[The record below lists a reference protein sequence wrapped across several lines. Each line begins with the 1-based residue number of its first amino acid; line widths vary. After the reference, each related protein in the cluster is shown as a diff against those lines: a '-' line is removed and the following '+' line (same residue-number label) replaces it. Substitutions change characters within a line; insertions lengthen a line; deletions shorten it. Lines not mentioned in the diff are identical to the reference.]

1 MTWPNDLISDV
12 SSPVPQ
18 TMALPLSLRNSV
30 TPPELE
36 LIASEELVEIIP
48 LISME
53 RTAFISGA
61 YGPLR
66 PPTKAKIPLWMAM
79 NLKMKKKCHIVPPD
93 WLSVDFLQERL
104 VQETSHPEF
113 SQFPFRFTEM
123 AKLLLDVASDDIQNS
138 DKIRSLLK
146 DIREA
151 RQAKSREGL
160 QKIDHSELSLPNLC
174 SMEINEIR
182 PFFVRAMGVLTQL
195 TRDPARQIGV

>member
-1 MTWPNDLISDV
+1 
-12 SSPVPQ
+12 
-18 TMALPLSLRNSV
+18 MALPVSLRNSI

-36 LIASEELVEIIP
+36 LVASEELVEIIP

-66 PPTKAKIPLWMAM
+66 PPNKAKLPLWIAM
-79 NLKMKKKCHIVPPD
+79 NLKTKKKCHIVPPD
-93 WLSVDFLQERL
+93 WLSVDFLQNRL
-104 VQETSHPEF
+104 AQETSRPEF
-113 SQFPFRFTEM
+113 SQFPFRFAEI

-138 DKIRSLLK
+138 DKVRSLLK

-182 PFFVRAMGVLTQL
+182 PFFVHAMGVLTQL
-195 TRDPARQIGV
+195 IRDPAANSRRFDV